1 MSKSTLTVM
10 SCLALLLSAC
20 GGGDSGTGPVTETAA
35 GVEFVPAAASNGTE
49 VFAGW
54 LKEMS
59 ADPTMDGRESMNT
72 STFKA
77 SMQDNVEPVVA
88 PN

>member
-1 MSKSTLTVM
+1 MSKTTLTLM
-10 SCLALLLSAC
+10 SCLALMLSAC
-20 GGGDSGTGPVTETAA
+20 GGGSSGTGNVPEAAA
-35 GVEFVPAAASNGTE
+35 GLEFVPAAASNGTE

-77 SMQDNVEPVVA
+77 SVQDNVEPVVA